1 MPVTTPNAARSRSKP
16 KVDDRAA
23 LEAMG
28 AVLAWCAQERITV
41 EFKHKV
47 DEAMGGWYW
56 HEQRRIVVSNRMK
69 AAHQLW
75 VLLHECGHHLVA
87 EADAA
92 IGKSSE
98 ERTHGAVVLSSDP
111 RVDSFLRRI
120 AEFDEEL
127 EAWKRGR
134 ALAERLGVSLDE
146 KSWQRF
152 QGRCL
157 KVHLKQLARVHLR
170 STTKKKESTIDVP
183 EPTTTLEADRTAA
196 VRDPI
201 EVL

>member
-1 MPVTTPNAARSRSKP
+1 MPAAIANVARSRSKL
-16 KVDDRAA
+16 KVDDRATLA
-23 LEAMG
+23 AIDV
-28 AVLAWCAQERITV
+28 VLAWCDQERITV
-41 EFKHKV
+41 EFKRKI
-47 DEAMGGWYW
+47 DDATGGWYW
-56 HEQRRIVVSNRMK
+56 YRERRIVVSSRMK
-69 AAHQLW
+69 LQHRLW

-98 ERTHGAVVLSSDP
+98 ERTHGAVVQSGDP

-120 AEFDEEL
+120 AEFDEEF

-134 ALAERLGVSLDE
+134 ALAERLGVRLDE
-146 KSWQRF
+146 RSWQRF

-157 KVHLKQLARVHLR
+157 RVYLKQLARVHLR

-183 EPTTTLEADRTAA
+183 EPAAQEADRTAT
-196 VRDPI
+196 VRDAV
-201 EVL
+201 EVP